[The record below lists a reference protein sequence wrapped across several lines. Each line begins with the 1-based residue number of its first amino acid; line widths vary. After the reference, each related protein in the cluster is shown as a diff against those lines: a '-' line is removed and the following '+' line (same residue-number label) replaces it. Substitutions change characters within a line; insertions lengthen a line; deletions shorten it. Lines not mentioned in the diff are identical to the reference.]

1 MKIEATTIE
10 KIFIPVLSA
19 VIISGV
25 TSLIQL
31 HTKLE
36 VLENK
41 VNTNSNRIIRI
52 FDKLEKISDGQKEI
66 MRLILD
72 LQRDKK

>member
-25 TSLIQL
+25 TTLIQL

-41 VNTNSNRIIRI
+41 VNTNTDRIIRI
-52 FDKLEKISDGQKEI
+52 FNKLEKISDDQKEI
-66 MRLILD
+66 LRLLFD
-72 LQRDKK
+72 WEHKAK

>member
-1 MKIEATTIE
+1 MKVEATTLE
-10 KIFIPVLSA
+10 KIFVPVLSA

-25 TSLIQL
+25 TTLIQL

-41 VNTNSNRIIRI
+41 VNNNTDRIIRI
-52 FDKLEKISDGQKEI
+52 FDKLEKIRDDQKEI
-66 MRLILD
+66 LRLLID
-72 LQRDKK
+72 WEHKEK

>member
-1 MKIEATTIE
+1 MKIEATTLE

>member
-25 TSLIQL
+25 TTLIQL

>member
-19 VIISGV
+19 VIVSGV

-41 VNTNSNRIIRI
+41 VNTNTTRIIRI
-52 FDKLEKISDGQKEI
+52 FNKLEKISDGQKEI
-66 MRLILD
+66 MRLLLD